1 MDDSSA
7 QPSLL
12 AALRHPLRRRILQA
26 MLGGEPTSPRDLA
39 TTLEQPLGDVSY
51 HVGVLS
57 QCGAIVLVE
66 TKPAHGSMQ
75 HFYRAEVEAEW
86 AHEVLGLDADRHS
99 NGGPSPQG

>member
-1 MDDSSA
+1 
-7 QPSLL
+7 
-12 AALRHPLRRRILQA
+12 

-51 HVGVLS
+51 HVRVLS

-66 TKPAHGSMQ
+66 TQPVRGSVQ

-86 AHEVLGLDADRHS
+86 AHKVLGLEVNRHGS
-99 NGGPSPQG
+99 GNGGPGPQG